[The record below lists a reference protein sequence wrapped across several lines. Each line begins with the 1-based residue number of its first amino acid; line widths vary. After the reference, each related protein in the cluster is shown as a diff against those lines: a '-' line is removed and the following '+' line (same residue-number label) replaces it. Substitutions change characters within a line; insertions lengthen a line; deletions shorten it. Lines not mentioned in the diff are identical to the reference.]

1 MSYTDLVSSFVAKL
15 AFPVQSVPRCGCAQ
29 CISGGSVLS
38 STHLPKREDI
48 MVQDP
53 QNEAAGEDQWMVAI
67 APGNV
72 QMMDVEQLD
81 AAYQAGQINDHTMVW
96 TQGMDA
102 WLPLSQVIGGDSAE
116 AAEPVAAPAPVAHR
130 PAPTPAAVTQQLGVQ
145 AEVQHQVD
153 ATQRAWQEQA
163 DAAAA
168 AAFAAAQQAPQI
180 AVPQVLA
187 PSAFA
192 PAAVVQPVAARPAQP
207 AFGGAFAPAQQFA
220 QPAFAQPVIAAAQ
233 PAFAPAQQFAQPA
246 FGQGFAQA
254 AAFPSV
260 AAPAAAPGPSTAPMA
275 LNLDSLDL
283 GSLDMPK
290 KKSKLGLLAAAALVL
305 GAGGITALN
314 LGGGTSEKAPNAV
327 AAAAAAGAAAGGEAA
342 AAAIAKK
349 DPNAPLDMGGGSYE
363 VTDAEKKAFAKE
375 AEQQQEMRDKMAAAL
390 TGPNGEKAD
399 TSGKAAAPSAAA
411 AKGAM
416 KAKFGGGGGGGGGKK
431 AKGGGSGLS
440 KGGSSFDPLNGDL

>member
-1 MSYTDLVSSFVAKL
+1 
-15 AFPVQSVPRCGCAQ
+15 
-29 CISGGSVLS
+29 
-38 STHLPKREDI
+38 

-53 QNEAAGEDQWMVAI
+53 QNEASGEDQWMVAI

-102 WLPLSQVIGGDSAE
+102 WLPLSQVIGGEAE
-116 AAEPVAAPAPVAHR
+116 AEPVAAAVPVSQRPDPA
-130 PAPTPAAVTQQLGVQ
+130 PAAVTQQLGGQ
-145 AEVQHQVD
+145 LEVQQQVD

-168 AAFAAAQQAPQI
+168 AAFAAAQQAPVHP
-180 AVPQVLA
+180 APAVLA

-192 PAAVVQPVAARPAQP
+192 AAASQANGGAQGFAASNALPGAFAGGTPAHQMFVQAQP
-207 AFGGAFAPAQQFA
+207 ANFGQPVFAPSVAS
-220 QPAFAQPVIAAAQ
+220 PSS
-233 PAFAPAQQFAQPA
+233 
-246 FGQGFAQA
+246 
-254 AAFPSV
+254 FPSV
-260 AAPAAAPGPSTAPMA
+260 AAPGAPGPSTAPMA

-283 GSLDMPK
+283 SSIDMPK
-290 KKSKLGLLAAAALVL
+290 KKSKLGLIAAAALVL
-305 GAGGITALN
+305 GAGGVTAMN
-314 LGGGTSEKAPNAV
+314 LGGGSSTEKAPGTV
-327 AAAAAAGAAAGGEAA
+327 VAAAGAVEGADKPL
-342 AAAIAKK
+342 AKN
-349 DPNAPLDMGGGSYE
+349 DPNAPLDMGGSYE
-363 VTDAEKKAFAKE
+363 VTEAEKKAFAKE

-399 TSGKAAAPSAAA
+399 TSGKGAAAPSAAA

-416 KAKFGGGGGGGGGKK
+416 KAKFGGGGGATKK
-431 AKGGGSGLS
+431 SKGGGGSGLS